1 MASDL
6 DYNLIILAGDRGA
19 NDPLAGALGVP
30 RKGLLPLLKRPML
43 SYVLEAGQGAKLVKN
58 IFVVANDI
66 DSIKDGLPENV
77 VEDPAFNFVEGGKS
91 PVQTVQKVLQNIAM
105 PALLVTADNPLLT
118 PKTLDDFITESA
130 ALKCDLAVGFA
141 AKSDVLRD
149 FPDAKRTFIK
159 LGVEGYTGTNM
170 FAMKNDNVFHVL
182 GFWRSIEQQRKK
194 ALKLVWA
201 FGFWN
206 LLKVLLG
213 FTNLEKAMKD
223 ASRVLKAKVCAIV
236 VKDTALSMDV
246 DKVADIAP
254 VEAVLEHR
262 RQLGG
267 QE

>member
-1 MASDL
+1 MVSDL
-6 DYNLIILAGDRGA
+6 SYNLIVLAGDRGA

-43 SYVLEAGQGAKLVKN
+43 SYVLEAGQKAKN
-58 IFVVANDI
+58 IHQIYVVANDV
-66 DSIKDGLPENV
+66 DSIKAGLPSNV
-77 VEDPAFNFVEGGKS
+77 SSDQAFQFIEGANS
-91 PVQTVQKVLQNIAM
+91 PVQTVQKVLQDIEM

-118 PKTLDDFITESA
+118 SETLDDFIEESSS
-130 ALKCDLAVGFA
+130 LDGDLAVGFA

-170 FAMKNDNVFHVL
+170 FALKNDNVFHVL
-182 GFWRSIEQQRKK
+182 GFWRGIEQQRKK

-206 LLKVLLG
+206 LIKVLLG
-213 FTNLEKAMKD
+213 FTNLEKAMQD
-223 ASRVLKAKVCAIV
+223 ASRVLRAKVQAIV

-254 VEAVLEHR
+254 VERVLAERHQKGR
-262 RQLGG
+262 
-267 QE
+267 